1 MVDAVN
7 KFPDD
12 HVIAGINF
20 IILLKTTIEKYLYT
34 VYKSIVSDEAALLTA
49 SSLGAKWH
57 GGLEQSLNTS
67 VAVCSHT
74 AVCPPLPPFLVK
86 SLYSRP

>member
-1 MVDAVN
+1 MPSSASAWKWKSLHCRARLVDVVN

-34 VYKSIVSDEAALLTA
+34 VYKSIVSGEAALLTA
-49 SSLGAKWH
+49 SSLRAKWH
-57 GGLEQSLNTS
+57 GTGVGGME
-67 VAVCSHT
+67 
-74 AVCPPLPPFLVK
+74 
-86 SLYSRP
+86 

>member
-1 MVDAVN
+1 MEISALSARLVDVVS

-49 SSLGAKWH
+49 SSLGAK
-57 GGLEQSLNTS
+57 
-67 VAVCSHT
+67 
-74 AVCPPLPPFLVK
+74 
-86 SLYSRP
+86 

>member
-1 MVDAVN
+1 MYVVN

-34 VYKSIVSDEAALLTA
+34 VYKSIVSGEAALLTA
-49 SSLGAKWH
+49 SSLRAKWH
-57 GGLEQSLNTS
+57 GTGGGGVGGLNSSSTPVWLCEVTQ
-67 VAVCSHT
+67 
-74 AVCPPLPPFLVK
+74 PPAPFL
-86 SLYSRP
+86 

>member
-20 IILLKTTIEKYLYT
+20 IILLKMTIEKYLYT
-34 VYKSIVSDEAALLTA
+34 VYKSMVSGEAAILTA
-49 SSLGAKWH
+49 SSLGAK
-57 GGLEQSLNTS
+57 
-67 VAVCSHT
+67 
-74 AVCPPLPPFLVK
+74 
-86 SLYSRP
+86 